1 MLPGMGGNGGESN
14 ERTYRGQ
21 TERLPV
27 LLFLEAD
34 RGLHLLRQNRMLL
47 LYFSAEAVCRCTHVR
62 QVPTFDLY
70 MAYEKKA
77 VVTVNGKSYLTG
89 SAIVFYCLDDELW
102 DVSSGDADLVWQ
114 LFEER
119 TEQLRH
125 GDETLPAIAL

>member
-1 MLPGMGGNGGESN
+1 MNRQ
-14 ERTYRGQ
+14 RTNRKTAGTAISGSRQ
-21 TERLPV
+21 RAAPFAAKPDAIIFQCRSRLS
-27 LLFLEAD
+27 
-34 RGLHLLRQNRMLL
+34 
-47 LYFSAEAVCRCTHVR
+47 LYTCV

-102 DVSSGDADLVWQ
+102 DVSSGDADLVWR

>member
-34 RGLHLLRQNRMLL
+34 RGLHLLRQNRML

-102 DVSSGDADLVWQ
+102 DVSSGDADLVWR

>member
-1 MLPGMGGNGGESN
+1 M
-14 ERTYRGQ
+14 
-21 TERLPV
+21 
-27 LLFLEAD
+27 
-34 RGLHLLRQNRMLL
+34 RQNRML
-47 LYFSAEAVCRCTHVR
+47 LYFSAEAVCRCIHVR

-102 DVSSGDADLVWQ
+102 DVSSGDADLVWR